1 MTRRNFLK
9 EGNPVS
15 SESSHVDVDELS
27 YMYMY
32 MCLHVYV
39 AG

>member
-1 MTRRNFLK
+1 M
-9 EGNPVS
+9 EGKPVS
-15 SESSHVDVDELS
+15 SESSHVDELS

-32 MCLHVYV
+32 IYLHVHVHVHVRV